1 MKRIF
6 IVLLLIIFSSSFSL
20 ADNNKKITITEIEDI
35 LFNWDE
41 SRKGIGSN
49 FRIEEKK
56 SKTFLKRI
64 QTRDVA
70 KCMYEGFSNVPQS
83 RECNSK
89 VIRRVFQKS
98 ERGEKRRPGDIF
110 FGLEAIEGLIF
121 AWDKRKKFLKM
132 HHMEEGENVKPGF
145 VCGKWAELNAG
156 RQYYTCSAFNKYT
169 IKKINKFKK
178 DPSNEKALGRP
189 LIKHI
194 KNVRMVRRIR
204 EKIGDGKYALL
215 GDMLNA
221 VVSDVKK
228 NNIIPELKLRRA
240 LLKKYSLIMT
250 NIKKKLDEDNYKS
263 IEKDVSKL
271 SKTFNRLNSLVSIN
285 DEITNN
291 VDKAVTIIFE
301 TNKLVQTSI
310 LNAKKN
316 DKDKLLAL
324 SSINFMQSLL
334 NSILSVIPEKY
345 YTEQKMLSANLFNEN
360 DLSKLEITI
369 NSMMKANNEIKFTEL
384 NNSIELINKSQIS
397 INTSDVIRSLD
408 NLEMNSGL
416 NRVFNQDTAA
426 EIARKQIR
434 DNLDNEILKS
444 AKKLIE
450 GMDKNELSELTKEVS
465 SIASEVASSSSVKD
479 TVSVSAVDREYGG
492 QNLKKL
498 IGAARR

>member
-1 MKRIF
+1 M
-6 IVLLLIIFSSSFSL
+6 LIIFSSSFSL
-20 ADNNKKITITEIEDI
+20 AKDNEKITVEEIENI
-35 LFNWDE
+35 FFNWDE

-49 FRIEEKK
+49 LRIEEKK

-70 KCMYEGFSNVPQS
+70 KCMYEGFNSVPQS

-110 FGLEAIEGLIF
+110 FGLEAIEGLVF
-121 AWDKRKKFLKM
+121 GWDTRKKFLELYSIQEKDFKI
-132 HHMEEGENVKPGF
+132 GKKVKPGS
-145 VCGKWAELNAG
+145 VCEKDDGWYN
-156 RQYYTCSAFNKYT
+156 CSRF
-169 IKKINKFKK
+169 KKGTLKKVNKFKK

-194 KNVRMVRRIR
+194 KNVRMVRDIR
-204 EKIGDGKYALL
+204 KKIGDGNYALL
-215 GDMLNA
+215 GDMLNDA
-221 VVSDVKK
+221 VLDVKK

-271 SKTFNRLNSLVSIN
+271 SKTFNHLNSLVSIS
-285 DEITNN
+285 DKITNN

-369 NSMMKANNEIKFTEL
+369 NSMMKTNNEIKFTEL
-384 NNSIELINKSQIS
+384 NNSIELINKSQKS

-416 NRVFNQDTAA
+416 NRIFNQDKAA
-426 EIARKQIR
+426 EIARKQIK

-450 GMDKNELSELTKEVS
+450 EMDNNELSELTKEAS
-465 SIASEVASSSSVKD
+465 SVASEVASSSSVKEA
-479 TVSVSAVDREYGG
+479 TSNRAVDREYGG

-498 IGAARR
+498 IGAARNR